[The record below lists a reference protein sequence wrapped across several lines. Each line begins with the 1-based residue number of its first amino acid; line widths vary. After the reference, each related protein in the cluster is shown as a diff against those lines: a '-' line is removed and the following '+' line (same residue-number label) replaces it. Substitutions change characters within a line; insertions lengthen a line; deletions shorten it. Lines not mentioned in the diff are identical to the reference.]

1 LRAGIEFSE
10 RDFFKERFTLDELQ
24 ALLKGESPK
33 TVFNFKS
40 VAFKNN
46 VLSEDVLSDAQLLEM
61 LIQEPRYFRR
71 PLAVI
76 DGQLRAGT
84 NAKRL
89 GTELGF
95 EVSK

>member
-1 LRAGIEFSE
+1 ME
-10 RDFFKERFTLDELQ
+10 
-24 ALLKGESPK
+24 ALLKGKSPK

-40 VAFKNN
+40 LAFKNN
-46 VLSEDVLSDAQLLEM
+46 VHSEDALSDAQLLEM

-76 DGQLRAGT
+76 DGQLHAGT

-95 EVSK
+95 EVSS